1 MVQIW
6 VSMILLPMRWPFLLS
21 LLLLSSCVSIYGL
34 RTEKEGVRFFGADHE
49 AFRLMGRFDTIHQ
62 QFARCWAPGTAVEV
76 GFTGTFCE
84 IEIQDEVKYGTYHNY
99 IEVVIDDLPPQRIQL
114 KAERNVILI
123 ADNLPNTE
131 HTLLICKNT
140 EAAIGYIEFVG
151 MSCASVFPLPPRT
164 RSIEFI
170 GDSITCGNGNDDSQL
185 SCGEGLWYDQHN
197 AYLSFGCV
205 LSRRLEADWQLTA
218 VSGIGMSRSC
228 CGSQITMPEVYDR
241 IDMRKN
247 GEIWKDPEKD
257 PDLVVITLG
266 QNDGLQDST
275 IFCSTYVDFLK
286 TIRQRYQTSTIIC
299 CASPMANTELKP
311 VMKTYVFSIVEALN
325 QEGDG
330 KVLPFAYQGMY
341 RTGCTFHPTAGEHQ
355 SIANE
360 LEVFVRQTM
369 GW

>member
-1 MVQIW
+1 
-6 VSMILLPMRWPFLLS
+6 MRWPFLLC

-34 RTEKEGVRFFGADHE
+34 RTEKEGIHFFSTDHE
-49 AFRLMGRFDTIHQ
+49 AFRLIGRVDTTHQ
-62 QFARCWAPGTAVEV
+62 QFARCWAPGTAIEV

-84 IEIQDEVKYGTYHNY
+84 IEIQDEVRFGTCHNY

-123 ADNLPNTE
+123 ADNLPDTK

-151 MSCASVFPLPPRT
+151 ISCASVFPLPAKK

-170 GDSITCGNGNDDSQL
+170 GDSITCGNGCDDSQTT
-185 SCGEGLWYDQHN
+185 CGEGIWYDQHN

-205 LSRRLEADWQLTA
+205 LSRRLEADWELTA
-218 VSGIGMSRSC
+218 VSGIGMTRSC
-228 CGSQITMPEVYDR
+228 CSSKITMPQVYDR
-241 IDMRKN
+241 INFQTAGDV
-247 GEIWKDPEKD
+247 WKRSETD

-275 IFCSTYVDFLK
+275 IFCQTYVDFLK
-286 TIRQRYQTSTIIC
+286 TLRQRYETSTIIC
-299 CASPMANTELKP
+299 CASPMANSELKP
-311 VMKTYVFSIVEALN
+311 VMKNYVFSIAEALN
-325 QEGDG
+325 KEGDN
-330 KVLPFAYQGMY
+330 KVLSFAYEGMY
-341 RTGCTFHPTAGEHQ
+341 RTGCTFHPTAGEHS

-360 LEVFVRQTM
+360 LEAFVRRTM

>member
-1 MVQIW
+1 MVQIYAS
-6 VSMILLPMRWPFLLS
+6 VVLLPMRWPFLLS

-34 RTEKEGVRFFGADHE
+34 RTEKEGIHFFGADHE
-49 AFRLMGRFDTIHQ
+49 AFRLMGRVDTLHQ

-84 IEIQDEVKYGTYHNY
+84 IEIQDEVRFGTCHNY

-123 ADNLPNTE
+123 ADDLPDTK

-151 MSCASVFPLPPRT
+151 ISCESVFPLPAKK

-170 GDSITCGNGNDDSQL
+170 GDSITCGNGCDDSQMT
-185 SCGEGLWYDQHN
+185 CGEGIWYDQHN

-205 LSRRLEADWQLTA
+205 LSRRLEANWELTA
-218 VSGIGMSRSC
+218 VSGIGISRSC
-228 CGSQITMPEVYDR
+228 CSSKITMPQVYDR
-241 IDMRKN
+241 IDFQVT
-247 GEIWKDPEKD
+247 GEVWKRPETD

-275 IFCSTYVDFLK
+275 IFCRAYVDFLK
-286 TIRQRYQTSTIIC
+286 TLRQRYKTSTVIC
-299 CASPMANTELKP
+299 CASPMANSELKP
-311 VMKTYVFSIVEALN
+311 VMKNYVFSIAEALKKD
-325 QEGDG
+325 GDNN
-330 KVLPFAYQGMY
+330 VLPFAYEGIY
-341 RTGCTFHPTAGEHQ
+341 RTGCTFHPTAGEHN